1 MSNIS
6 GIIKSLQNIMRKDQ
20 GISGDEI
27 KKFVDGELFPGLQNP
42 DVLIFPCKKKHSLF
56 FKSEN
61 VL

>member
-42 DVLIFPCKKKHSLF
+42 DVLIFPCKKKAF
-56 FKSEN
+56 PVF
-61 VL
+61 